1 MAAIGSNNE
10 RWGIFD
16 VRFWQHNHAAPSSHL
31 AGDAGAAAA
40 KPIIMIENMQC
51 FARNQ
56 KIFAVQP
63 PSKCAN
69 QQQSSRAPTSVTMFE
84 SKLISG
90 SVLKKV
96 VDAVKDL
103 VTEANIEVN
112 SSGMS
117 LQSMDSSHVSLT
129 SLNLRADAFEHWRAD
144 RPLSMGTL

>member
-1 MAAIGSNNE
+1 
-10 RWGIFD
+10 
-16 VRFWQHNHAAPSSHL
+16 
-31 AGDAGAAAA
+31 
-40 KPIIMIENMQC
+40 
-51 FARNQ
+51 
-56 KIFAVQP
+56 
-63 PSKCAN
+63 
-69 QQQSSRAPTSVTMFE
+69 MFE

-144 RPLSMGTL
+144 RPLSMGTLNS